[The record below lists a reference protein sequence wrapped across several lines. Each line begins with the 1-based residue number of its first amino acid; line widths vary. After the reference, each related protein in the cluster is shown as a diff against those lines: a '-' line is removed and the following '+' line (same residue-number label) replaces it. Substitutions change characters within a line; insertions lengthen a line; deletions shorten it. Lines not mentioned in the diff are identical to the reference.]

1 VSQGRDV
8 MARKI
13 VVIASIV
20 VVAAVV
26 VGGLIMMGP
35 PSDERARRLDA
46 RRRQDLQGIQAFTD
60 IYFGRHARL
69 PASLDDLAR
78 EDGAGVKIRDPR
90 TAASYE
96 FHVIDQKKYEL
107 CAIFE
112 RASTEGDPRPGDFW
126 SHGAG
131 RRCFELKVKEQGK

>member
-1 VSQGRDV
+1 

-60 IYFGRHARL
+60 VYFARHTRL
-69 PASLDDLAR
+69 PASLEVLAR
-78 EDGAGVKIRDPR
+78 EDGACIKVRDPR
-90 TAASYE
+90 TGALYE
-96 FHVIDQKKYEL
+96 FREIDQKKYEL
-107 CAIFE
+107 CANFE
-112 RASTEGDPRPGDFW
+112 RASSEDDPRPGDFW